1 MAAAPIAHF
10 SAEARQSGFWNRHT
24 ETLPRAHLEA
34 MHLAKLKLVLEYAGA
49 YSPFYR
55 HRFDAAK
62 LDIGAI
68 ASLDDFKKR
77 VPLLDKS
84 DFLHLQKESPP
95 YGPTL
100 TVPDEM
106 VAHHCETSGTTGV
119 PLAIPYTMYD
129 TERYGESWVYGMWA
143 QGIRPEDSCYFAFN
157 WGNFAGFWS
166 CYWGIRRLGCR
177 LLSGGGADTKG
188 HIENILRMRP
198 TVLVST
204 PTFALRLAHVA
215 KEMGADIAASSIRHT
230 YHAGEPGPFALPA
243 MRDALDKAWGAESG
257 ELLGIAEVDAFA
269 PGCPE
274 RDGVHVNE
282 MNVFCW
288 SRDPE
293 SGAETPEGEIGENI
307 ITSYVNSAQPLIN
320 YHTHDLVRQRGSCSC
335 GRTWAKFE
343 GVVLGRT
350 DFMMTVRGTNVYP
363 TAVENLLGAAEGVSP
378 FYQLV
383 LSREDQ
389 NDRMTVEF
397 EPEAGIDEGRWE
409 ALAKAVGE
417 SIHHELHVRLEVKP
431 VAPESL
437 PRYELKTRR
446 VIDNRPKE
454 LRRELER

>member
-1 MAAAPIAHF
+1 MPRPQLDALHLGKL
-10 SAEARQSGFWNRHT
+10 RQ
-24 ETLPRAHLEA
+24 L
-34 MHLAKLKLVLEYAGA
+34 LAYAYA
-49 YSPFYR
+49 NSPFYR
-55 HRFDAAK
+55 RHFDRAG
-62 LDIGAI
+62 LDIEAVR
-68 ASLDDFKKR
+68 SLDDFKQR
-77 VPLLDKS
+77 VPLTDKA
-84 DFLHLQKESPP
+84 DFLHLQADSPP

-100 TVPDEM
+100 SIPEEM
-106 VAHHCETSGTTGV
+106 IAHHCETSGTTGV
-119 PLAIPYTMYD
+119 PLAIPYTLYD

-177 LLSGGGADTKG
+177 LISGGGADSRG
-188 HIENILRMRP
+188 HVENIMRMRP

-204 PTFALRLAHVA
+204 PTFALRLAQVA
-215 KEMGADIAASSIRHT
+215 AEMGVDIRNSTIRHT

-243 MRDALDKAWGAESG
+243 MRRALDEAWGAQSG

-288 SRDPE
+288 SRDPI
-293 SGAETPEGEIGENI
+293 GGQETAAGEIGENI

-320 YHTHDLVRQRGSCSC
+320 YHTHDLVRRQRSCAC
-335 GRTWAKFE
+335 GRTWDKLD

-363 TAVENLLGAAEGVSP
+363 TAVENILGEIDGVSHY
-378 FYQLV
+378 YQLV
-383 LSREDQ
+383 LSRQDE
-389 NDRMTVEF
+389 NDMMTVAF
-397 EPEAGIDEGRWE
+397 EPDPGIDPGRWDG
-409 ALAKAVGE
+409 LAERLGQA
-417 SIHHELHVRLEVKP
+417 IHQRLHVRLETEV

-437 PRYELKTRR
+437 PRFELKTQRI
-446 VIDNRPKE
+446 IDNRPKE
-454 LRRELER
+454 LRRELDR